1 MSTRPYSKTLHG
13 FKQMGPRVEL
23 AWKYMEVKVEAV
35 STNGLTLSVAHLQIS
50 KAPLEL
56 VMHV

>member
-1 MSTRPYSKTLHG
+1 
-13 FKQMGPRVEL
+13 MGPRVEL